1 METGDSP
8 RLRVRYAAEGTA
20 GNDALTASI
29 LPLLELCLHQ
39 TVTQGAYVYRLDR
52 ENSALELRA
61 WRGMWATEIGAYQV
75 QLSSRAG
82 NWFLELPATTVL
94 ETGAWLDW
102 RFQSLPEFVHN
113 RFESVLVVALHDA
126 GRVVGAANFCQRAAD
141 GFATREITFLSGLSL
156 PLGSLLAGGTA
167 QDAKARLESEVH
179 QLNRK
184 LEDRKL
190 IERAKG
196 ILQARFAWTEE
207 QAYLNLRRS
216 SRQSRAPMRAIA
228 RHVIEKTVLP
238 RSSPQEELR

>member
-1 METGDSP
+1 METGDSS
-8 RLRVRYAAEGTA
+8 RLRVRYSAEAMA
-20 GNDALTASI
+20 GNEALKASI
-29 LPLLELCLHQ
+29 LPLLEICLHQ

-52 ENSALELRA
+52 ENSDLQLLA
-61 WRGMWATEIGAYQV
+61 WHSMWAIEIGAYQV
-75 QLSSRAG
+75 QLDSRAG
-82 NWFLELPATTVL
+82 NWFLELPAKTVL
-94 ETGAWLDW
+94 EAGAWLDW

-113 RFESVLVVALHDA
+113 RFESVLVVALHHA
-126 GRVVGAANFCQRAAD
+126 GKVVGVANFCQRAAD
-141 GFATREITFLSGLSL
+141 RFATREIAFLSGLSL
-156 PLGSLLAGGTA
+156 PLGSLLAGGA
-167 QDAKARLESEVH
+167 AHARLESELH

-228 RHVIEKTVLP
+228 RHVIERTVLP
-238 RSSPQEELR
+238 RSLPEGELR